1 MSQGVLQFDMWR
13 DPLDSSKLAVTPTK
27 RWRSAELDPNPHPR
41 PHTLALTLLTLT
53 LLTLTLLTLTLT
65 LTLPLL
71 TLTLPRWDWAEL
83 KSRIAKHGV
92 RNSLLLAPM
101 PTASTAQEI
110 LTLTLNLTLTT
121 ASTAQ
126 EP

>member
-1 MSQGVLQFDMWR
+1 MSQGILQFDMWR

-27 RWRSAELDPNPHPR
+27 RWGWAEPDPNPNPHP
-41 PHTLALTLLTLT
+41 HT
-53 LLTLTLLTLTLT
+53 LTLTLLTLTLT
-65 LTLPLL
+65 LTLTLLTLTLTLTLTLL

-101 PTASTAQEI
+101 PTASTAQE
-110 LTLTLNLTLTT
+110 
-121 ASTAQ
+121 
-126 EP
+126 P

>member
-27 RWRSAELDPNPHPR
+27 RWGCAELNLNPHTP
-41 PHTLALTLLTLT
+41 TLTLPTLTLT
-53 LLTLTLLTLTLT
+53 LTLPTLTLTLLTLTLT
-65 LTLPLL
+65 LLTLNLAL
-71 TLTLPRWDWAEL
+71 TLTRWDWAEL

-101 PTASTAQEI
+101 PTASTAQEH
-110 LTLTLNLTLTT
+110 
-121 ASTAQ
+121 
-126 EP
+126 

>member
-27 RWRSAELDPNPHPR
+27 RWGCAELNLNPHTP
-41 PHTLALTLLTLT
+41 TLTLPTLTLT
-53 LLTLTLLTLTLT
+53 LTLPTLTLTLLTLTLT
-65 LTLPLL
+65 LL
-71 TLTLPRWDWAEL
+71 TLTLTLLTLNLALTLTRWDWAEL

-101 PTASTAQEI
+101 PTASTAQEH
-110 LTLTLNLTLTT
+110 
-121 ASTAQ
+121 
-126 EP
+126 

>member
-27 RWRSAELDPNPHPR
+27 RWGCAELNLNPH
-41 PHTLALTLLTLT
+41 T
-53 LLTLTLLTLTLT
+53 LTLTLLTLTLT
-65 LTLPLL
+65 LTLPTL
-71 TLTLPRWDWAEL
+71 TLTLLTPTLTLLILNLALTLTRWDWAEL

-101 PTASTAQEI
+101 PTASTAQEH
-110 LTLTLNLTLTT
+110 
-121 ASTAQ
+121 
-126 EP
+126 

>member
-1 MSQGVLQFDMWR
+1 MSQGILQFDMWR

-27 RWRSAELDPNPHPR
+27 RWGWPELDPNPHPH
-41 PHTLALTLLTLT
+41 PHTLTLT
-53 LLTLTLLTLTLT
+53 LPTLTLTLTLLTLTLT
-65 LTLPLL
+65 LTLL

-101 PTASTAQEI
+101 PTASTAQE
-110 LTLTLNLTLTT
+110 
-121 ASTAQ
+121 
-126 EP
+126 P